1 MILIDTQAVL
11 WIVRRP
17 ARLSAVAREAIE
29 RERRSGGLAIAS
41 VTLMELALMASR
53 GDFQIVRTP
62 EGWLRHL
69 VAQSQLVVREIT
81 EEIATV
87 AAYLPP
93 GFPGDPFDRLI
104 TATAIVERMPLLTS
118 DARIQ
123 KSGVVRTIW

>member
-1 MILIDTQAVL
+1 MILIDTQAVS

-17 ARLSAVAREAIE
+17 ARLSAVARGAIE
-29 RERRSGGLAIAS
+29 SERRSGGLAIAS

-62 EGWLRHL
+62 KAWLQHL
-69 VAQSQLVVREIT
+69 VAQSELVVREIT
-81 EEIATV
+81 EEIAAV

-93 GFPGDPFDRLI
+93 GFPRDPFDRLI
-104 TATAIVERMPLLTS
+104 TATAIVERMPLVTS

-123 KSGVVRTIW
+123 ESGVVRTIW